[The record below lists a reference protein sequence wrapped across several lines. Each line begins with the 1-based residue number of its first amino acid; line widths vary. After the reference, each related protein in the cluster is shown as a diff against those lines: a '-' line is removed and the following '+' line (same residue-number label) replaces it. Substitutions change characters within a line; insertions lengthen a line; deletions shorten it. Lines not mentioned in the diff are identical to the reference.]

1 MAILGWRYIIP
12 DDNEEYGDN
21 KTRVK
26 LEAVTLFDN
35 NRSGFSI
42 KLTDSLVRKPEGK
55 LYSFHAKNLSK
66 HNFWE

>member
-12 DDNEEYGDN
+12 DDIEEYGDN

-35 NRSGFSI
+35 NRSDFSI
-42 KLTDSLVRKPEGK
+42 KLTDSHDSYL
-55 LYSFHAKNLSK
+55 SFESD
-66 HNFWE
+66 